1 MAEEEEDG
9 AYGMGTGLL
18 KADFVRSVCFSSLNN
33 PGILSFLVLMVYIL
47 LSGILLSCQHSR
59 QPHPPSLLHMQSQ
72 NRGNGGRANKRR
84 HTVHFADVGGGSSSS
99 SLAFLLG
106 GLDLEKAALSD
117 DDDEDNAKRSN
128 GRPPVMGDAVSAM
141 DDDDG
146 DCEEMETTSATSSI
160 RDLNE
165 LLQSDRTTTKTFDD
179 SIFDFS
185 TNAAFMASGIG
196 DASWTSTSSS
206 TLAEDH
212 NNDHPQLQQHDDEL
226 GRSQSHQL
234 NFEGDN
240 DGEDDA
246 SLSLHGT

>member
-1 MAEEEEDG
+1 
-9 AYGMGTGLL
+9 
-18 KADFVRSVCFSSLNN
+18 
-33 PGILSFLVLMVYIL
+33 
-47 LSGILLSCQHSR
+47 
-59 QPHPPSLLHMQSQ
+59 MQSH

-99 SLAFLLG
+99 SSLAFLLG
-106 GLDLEKAALSD
+106 GLDLEKSSLSDD
-117 DDDEDNAKRSN
+117 DDDEDNAKRSS
-128 GRPPVMGDAVSAM
+128 GQCGMSGAAAK
-141 DDDDG
+141 DDD

-212 NNDHPQLQQHDDEL
+212 QNDQPDDEL
-226 GRSQSHQL
+226 GKSKSHQL

-240 DGEDDA
+240 DDDNDDDA
-246 SLSLHGT
+246 SLSFPGPTTRSNA